1 MSQYNVQ
8 SIMLFDLIM
17 LLHNSIVCQSN
28 LNQPFNNTLTH
39 QHINTRLNHA
49 DQLSYQRE
57 EEQQH
62 GA

>member
-1 MSQYNVQ
+1 
-8 SIMLFDLIM
+8 MLFDLIM

-28 LNQPFNNTLTH
+28 FKSTIQHINTLTH
-39 QHINTRLNHA
+39 QRINTRLNHA

-62 GA
+62 GV

>member
-1 MSQYNVQ
+1 
-8 SIMLFDLIM
+8 MLFDLIM

-39 QHINTRLNHA
+39 QHINIRLNHA

-62 GA
+62 GV